1 MIEKTLVILKL
12 DVLTRGI
19 VGEVISR
26 FEKVGLKIVAMK
38 MQKVPKKLA
47 QKHYEKDDEWLMSVG
62 TKLIKNQNLD
72 AKKEKPKV
80 HGQRI
85 CDSLAHDLTLYPVIA
100 MVLEGHNTI
109 KVVRKMLGEQS
120 PENSAPGTIRG
131 DYSFDTYVLANAYN
145 RPVITLVHASDS
157 VKTAKREIA
166 LWFMK
171 DEIAEWTNP
180 HEVIHFRKR
189 K

>member
-19 VGEVISR
+19 VGELISR

-38 MQKVPKKLA
+38 MSQVPKELA
-47 QKHYEKDDEWLMSVG
+47 QKHYKKDDQWLMAVG
-62 TKLIKNQNLD
+62 KKLIKNQNLD
-72 AKKEKPKV
+72 AKKEKPME

-85 CDSLAHDLTLYPVIA
+85 CDSLAHDLILYPVIA
-100 MVLEGHNTI
+100 IVLEGHNTI
-109 KVVRKMLGEQS
+109 KLVRKMLGEQS

-131 DYSFDTYVLANAYN
+131 DFSFDTYVLANAYN

-157 VKTAKREIA
+157 VETAKKEIA
-166 LWFMK
+166 LWFKK
-171 DEIAEWTNP
+171 DEITEWTNP
-180 HEVIHFRKR
+180 DEAIHYRKQ